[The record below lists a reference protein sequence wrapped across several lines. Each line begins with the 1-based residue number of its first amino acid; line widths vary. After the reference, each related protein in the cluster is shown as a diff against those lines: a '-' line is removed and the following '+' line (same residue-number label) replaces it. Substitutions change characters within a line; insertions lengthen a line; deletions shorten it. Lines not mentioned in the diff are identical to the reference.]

1 VNYLGVSVVIPY
13 YYGNKYLKKLSE
25 ILWSNIKEYE
35 KKFEGKIEI
44 LFVNDSPQDI
54 IDESFLENLSGYYR
68 IIKNEKNYGI
78 HKTRVNGI
86 LEAEQEYIWM
96 LDQDD
101 DVSETWLPSQ
111 YACIQKSKADM
122 VIANGYRQ
130 ISGKACPIFKT
141 EKKLKDATT
150 IAPYVAYGNVIA
162 SPGQCL
168 IRKEAIPK
176 FWMEHILWENCADD
190 MYLWMLMFGEKRSI
204 VYNSE
209 YLYTHISTGENF
221 SSNEKQT
228 IFSENKVIELLRK
241 SGCIK
246 ERYLRFY
253 SKRLKIRNKYFFE
266 IKGKWLPKIYYFVTE
281 VEKFLVCCFVKYL
294 KV

>member
-1 VNYLGVSVVIPY
+1 
-13 YYGNKYLKKLSE
+13 
-25 ILWSNIKEYE
+25 
-35 KKFEGKIEI
+35 
-44 LFVNDSPQDI
+44 
-54 IDESFLENLSGYYR
+54 
-68 IIKNEKNYGI
+68 
-78 HKTRVNGI
+78 
-86 LEAEQEYIWM
+86 M

-101 DVSETWLPSQ
+101 IVSERWLLSQ
-111 YACIQKSKADM
+111 SECIQKYKTDM
-122 VIANGYRQ
+122 VIANGKRQ
-130 ISGKACPIFKT
+130 ISGKDYPIFKNDKT
-141 EKKLKDATT
+141 LKDATT
-150 IAPYVAYGNVIA
+150 IAPYVAFGNVIA

-168 IRKEAIPK
+168 IRKSAIPV
-176 FWMEHILWENCADD
+176 FWMENILWENCADD

-204 VYNSE
+204 AYNSE

-281 VEKFLVCCFVKYL
+281 VEKFLVCCFVKHL